1 MKVILYARAS
11 TTQQQ
16 PENQLVALRE
26 VAERNKWEI
35 INEYVDLGISGAK
48 GRDKRPQFDAMLKS
62 AMRKEADQLILWRS
76 EEHTSELQSPCKLV
90 CSLLLEKNI

>member
-16 PENQLVALRE
+16 PDNQLVALRE

-48 GRDKRPQFDAMLKS
+48 GRDRRPQFDAMLKS
-62 AMRKEADQLILWRS
+62 GMRKEAD
-76 EEHTSELQSPCKLV
+76 LV
-90 CSLLLEKNI
+90 MFW